1 VRPARP
7 TARRA
12 EQEINDGRRDI
23 AGYVF
28 GRLQPATG
36 AAFTLTY
43 ERRTTANWVEFL
55 GAVEAWIDPA
65 VERGLPGTADGVAN
79 RARPR

>member
-7 TARRA
+7 TAGRA

-23 AGYVF
+23 AGYIF
-28 GRLQPATG
+28 GALQPAAG

-43 ERRTTANWVEFL
+43 ERRTAVNW
-55 GAVEAWIDPA
+55 G
-65 VERGLPGTADGVAN
+65 RLP
-79 RARPR
+79 